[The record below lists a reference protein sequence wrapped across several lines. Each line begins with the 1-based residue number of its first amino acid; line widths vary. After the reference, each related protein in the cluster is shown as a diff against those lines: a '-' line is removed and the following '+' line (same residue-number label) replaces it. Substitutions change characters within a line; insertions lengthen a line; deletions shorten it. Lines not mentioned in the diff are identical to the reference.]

1 MNQKFYL
8 NFREDTGQVWKLTN
22 ILDSSSP
29 YMEIDRETMIE
40 FAEERKRLDDY
51 IVIPSTTGKGSFELK
66 FKHYTIESFNVDRSI
81 HKFPKGPI
89 SEDLVLNVIQN
100 TNKGKWYV
108 SLSENLKALLSS
120 TSYYKNKNHML
131 FVTDQDDPNILLD
144 TLQVS
149 FNDIL
154 NQDRTEVKN
163 TNKKIAQRND
173 VSVYCG
179 KVFDNYS
186 HIVES

>member
-29 YMEIDRETMIE
+29 YMEIDKETMIE

-51 IVIPSTTGKGSFELK
+51 IVIPSATGKGSFELK

-89 SEDLVLNVIQN
+89 DQDLVLNVIQN
-100 TNKGKWYV
+100 TNKGKWYI
-108 SLSENLKALLSS
+108 SLSENLRSLLSR
-120 TSYYKNKNHML
+120 L
-131 FVTDQDDPNILLD
+131 
-144 TLQVS
+144 
-149 FNDIL
+149 
-154 NQDRTEVKN
+154 
-163 TNKKIAQRND
+163 
-173 VSVYCG
+173 
-179 KVFDNYS
+179 
-186 HIVES
+186 